1 MKPKKE
7 SLPWPSNY
15 ESPKV
20 FNINTAFQQALG
32 VTLCSPV
39 GSGASGGAGSCSTG
53 ASATGTPGEP
63 NACSAGANAMV
74 GPGKGNSPCG
84 PGGLACAQG

>member
-7 SLPWPSNY
+7 SLPWPADY
-15 ESPKV
+15 EGPKII
-20 FNINTAFQQALG
+20 NINTAFQQALG

-39 GSGASGGAGSCSTG
+39 GSGAGGASGSCSAG
-53 ASATGTPGEP
+53 VDASGTPTDP
-63 NACSAGANAMV
+63 NACSNGAAASV

-84 PGGLACAQG
+84 QGVSASA

>member
-7 SLPWPSNY
+7 SLPWPAEY

-20 FNINTAFQQALG
+20 INIDTAFQQALG

-39 GSGASGGAGSCSTG
+39 GSSAGGAAGSCDTGVGASGTPTDPGACASGGGATTGPGHGNSPCSGGAG
-53 ASATGTPGEP
+53 ASA
-63 NACSAGANAMV
+63 
-74 GPGKGNSPCG
+74 
-84 PGGLACAQG
+84 